1 MPPEPPEP
9 NSGDEYEDDEPQ
21 PEEQASGDEDQD
33 ETEDPD
39 ALAQR
44 VQQEALE
51 EWDSKTPRERLQY
64 YYSLGSVEHGSPQRE
79 WEVEE
84 IQELFRD
91 WGVLDARD
99 ASEDEEDDEADE
111 EADEDDHQQGS
122 QAPVRNPRDR
132 AREWKLP
139 YGKRCWKIPPDAVE
153 FQDDDFDYLLAEDG
167 AALGH
172 LLPAKSLPPWQQ
184 AGIMPRSIVKLRGT
198 TANGERK
205 QGLYTA
211 IRVQN
216 TPAPTDDDDL
226 LRPIHKPVCTKA
238 IEQWKKDLSKEDL
251 ERYALVM
258 NYAPPEEPLN
268 PGEMVGWTKIA
279 PKDMP
284 ASALIAK
291 VPTRRNFADGRHNG
305 ESNGASKKGS
315 SKQAQLPFRQHA
327 EQNGAADEED
337 DDDEPLS
344 KRSSSEAFQ
353 NGNGSHAP
361 SKKRARYSRVNQ
373 DDESSDDEEV
383 RGPANAKEDED
394 EDYLGDEEEEED
406 YPPPAAPPVDK
417 HDDEAFAEEE
427 TEDEEDVAAAADAPN
442 QHNVTIPAAYFAKL
456 VNHYYAHNP
465 NGVP

>member
-9 NSGDEYEDDEPQ
+9 NSGDEYEDDDPQ
-21 PEEQASGDEDQD
+21 PEEQASGDEEEDD
-33 ETEDPD
+33 TEDPD

-51 EWDSKTPRERLQY
+51 EWDSKTPRERLQF
-64 YYSLGSVEHGSPQRE
+64 YYSLGSVEHGSPQRQ
-79 WEVEE
+79 WEIEQ
-84 IQELFRD
+84 IQEAFRD

-111 EADEDDHQQGS
+111 EDDDHQKGS
-122 QAPVRNPRDR
+122 RAPVRNPRDR
-132 AREWKLP
+132 ARAWKLP

-153 FQDDDFDYLLAEDG
+153 FQDDDFDYLVVDDG
-167 AALGH
+167 AELGH

-184 AGIMPRSIVKLRGT
+184 AGIMPRSVVKLRGT

-216 TPAPTDDDDL
+216 TTAPTDDDDL

-238 IEQWKKDLSKEDL
+238 IEQWRKDLSKEDL
-251 ERYALVM
+251 EKYAVVM

-284 ASALIAK
+284 TSALIAK
-291 VPTRRNFADGRHNG
+291 VPTKRNFADGRHNG
-305 ESNGASKKGS
+305 GSNGASKKGQ
-315 SKQAQLPFRQHA
+315 KQAQLPFRQHA
-327 EQNGAADEED
+327 EQNGDADEED
-337 DDDEPLS
+337 EDDEPLS

-361 SKKRARYSRVNQ
+361 PNKRGRYSRVNQ
-373 DDESSDDEEV
+373 QDESSDDEGVQRPDDAE
-383 RGPANAKEDED
+383 EE

-406 YPPPAAPPVDK
+406 PPPAAPGDK
-417 HDDEAFAEEE
+417 DDDAFAEEE
-427 TEDEEDVAAAADAPN
+427 SGDEDDVAPRANGAAPAAAAPG